1 MVPRAISPSLKQF
14 FETLLTPGHETLTSY
29 VRSLHVEFEHTAAEP
44 TSISSRNSITNTTL
58 LSNGLES
65 QGFQLILL
73 LGLLPGLQVLHLNA
87 HTFFTRLWH
96 HTATLPCGL
105 ESLREF
111 HCLPLPNING
121 TSDGLGPTTLLQFM
135 KLPHIYRIDIPSVHR
150 SYIPVNPLEAAAA
163 TSRVTH
169 LRLSHALTSPSTL
182 SSLLRVPIALTHFSF
197 SAVSDSNVNLPAIMG
212 ALVHI
217 RQSLRCLH
225 LDFRDAALTSDDEGE
240 WWVPHEEGSLRH
252 WPVLRTL
259 SCSLMP
265 LLGKG
270 QHDEAVHLVDVLP
283 VSLRELEVLQDGHWR
298 VSEEVDEVVEMLE
311 RKEYVVP
318 QLEKLAVVMV
328 CGRNE
333 GLVQRLVAACE
344 RAQVSLVQ
352 ESFCW

>member
-1 MVPRAISPSLKQF
+1 M
-14 FETLLTPGHETLTSY
+14 
-29 VRSLHVEFEHTAAEP
+29 
-44 TSISSRNSITNTTL
+44 
-58 LSNGLES
+58 
-65 QGFQLILL
+65 LL
-73 LGLLPGLQVLHLNA
+73 LDLLPGLQVLHLNPPLGRSS
-87 HTFFTRLWH
+87 FTRLWH
-96 HTATLPCGL
+96 DTATVPRGL

-111 HCLPLPNING
+111 HCPPLPETDSD
-121 TSDGLGPTTLLQFM
+121 TSDGISPSTLLLFM
-135 KLPHIYRIDIPSVHR
+135 KLPHIHRIEIPSVDRH
-150 SYIPVNPLEAAAA
+150 YIPVNPLVAAAA

-169 LRLSHALTSPSTL
+169 LRLSHALTSAWTL
-182 SSLLRVPIALTHFSF
+182 TSVLRVPIALTHFSF

-270 QHDEAVHLVDVLP
+270 QLDEAVHLVDVLP
-283 VSLRELEVLQDGHWR
+283 VSLRELEVLQDWHWR

-328 CGRNE
+328 WGRNE

-344 RAQVSLVQ
+344 LAGVSLVE
-352 ESFCW
+352 ESFSW